1 MRSNPEIEYTDY
13 YVAFLDILGFKE
25 LAKSKNREDK
35 KKIYTYFQ
43 LINNIINDLK
53 QIDVKKNIGSIVISD
68 SVILSVQTGSDQS
81 ENIKILRQ
89 LCIAVQ
95 KIQFQLAEMNLWL
108 RGGISNGEAYFSS
121 KDSQVVGPAY
131 VNAYL
136 LEERVAVYPRVILD
150 NNLVVKLKL
159 ESAQEL
165 IDKVNH
171 DNSGASEY
179 NTIER
184 NILFQWIYNG
194 GRKSSLTQDVALFVD
209 YLVYA
214 FENKSK
220 LERIVKNIKKSI
232 YLDNGIYSKFRWV
245 TDYLLASCQ
254 HHNDHAGCGI
264 PNEELMKQYRKI
276 QKL

>member
-43 LINNIINDLK
+43 LINSIINDLK

-68 SVILSVQTGSDQS
+68 SVILSVQAGFDQS

-95 KIQFQLAEMNLWL
+95 KIQFQLAEINLWL
-108 RGGISNGEAYFSS
+108 RGGISSGEAYFSS

-171 DNSGASEY
+171 DNSCSSEY
-179 NTIER
+179 NAIER

-209 YLVYA
+209 YLIYA

-220 LERIVKNIKKSI
+220 LERIVNNIKKSI

-254 HHNDHAGCGI
+254 HHSDHAGCGI
-264 PNEELMKQYRKI
+264 PNEELMKQYRII